1 MQKEPKTM
9 TCWTR
14 KANSLLAAIASAA
27 VVARHATGVDAFVGL
42 SQRAVLVP
50 RIVPFQTAASADE
63 SADETVDIEAYLQ
76 QNYPLFESL
85 LLSKI
90 PDIYKILR
98 DSDSSDG
105 FTIFCPSN
113 SVMEGIDSQR
123 KVQISDPRNDEV
135 TEKLASYH
143 IIANG
148 KVTQERLKR
157 EDWTVPRIDGVAALN
172 IGGVLTVGGELRVGR
187 SKSGGFLGWG
197 AKEDGGVVIGNNEAR
212 IVNSAIVGKKGVV
225 HEVDGF
231 VAPDLIWRY
240 FDQLR
245 IPGF

>member
-1 MQKEPKTM
+1 MVWE
-9 TCWTR
+9 R
-14 KANSLLAAIASAA
+14 KANLFLAAIAFALA
-27 VVARHATGVDAFVGL
+27 VARHATVVDAFAGPAP
-42 SQRAVLVP
+42 RAAIAP
-50 RIVPFQTAASADE
+50 RIAPLRESAASADAPSSDDDEGVE
-63 SADETVDIEAYLQ
+63 SFLQ

-90 PDIYKILR
+90 PDVYSVLR
-98 DSDSSDG
+98 ESDASAG
-105 FTIFCPSN
+105 YTIFCPSN
-113 SVMEGIDSQR
+113 SVMEGIDAKR

-143 IIANG
+143 VIANG

-157 EDWTVPRIDGVAALN
+157 EDWTVPRVDGVAALN
-172 IGGVLTVGGELRVGR
+172 IGGVVTLGGELRVGR

-212 IVNSAIVGKKGVV
+212 IVKSTNVGEKGIV